1 MSLLAAAAAAAY
13 LDAKYHISKDVSGLK
28 TLWLGD
34 RRYNKAGK
42 SRIQMSKIQ
51 Y

>member
-34 RRYNKAGK
+34 RRYHKAGK
-42 SRIQMSKIQ
+42 SRIQMPKIQ